1 MLTALCPRPV
11 GLQAKVDTSTGAI
24 RPIVAVWELVPS
36 VAVTVAL

>member
-1 MLTALCPRPV
+1 MLTALCPRLA
-11 GLQAKVDTSTGAI
+11 GLQAILETSTGAI